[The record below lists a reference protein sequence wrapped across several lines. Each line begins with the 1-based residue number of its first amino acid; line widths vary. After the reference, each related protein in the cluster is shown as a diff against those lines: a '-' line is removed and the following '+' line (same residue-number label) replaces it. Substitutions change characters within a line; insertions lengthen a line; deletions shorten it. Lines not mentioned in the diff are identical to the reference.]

1 MGKIYATYQVLDD
14 TERGTPISAVIFK
27 DSDKFTCNL
36 LDGEYDSDREVIAA
50 LIADGYAFL

>member
-1 MGKIYATYQVLDD
+1 MEKIHTTYQVTDD
-14 TERGTPISAVIFK
+14 TERGTPISAVILK
-27 DSDKFTCNL
+27 NGDKFTCNL